1 MLNTGVF
8 LLNQVLISVIIIPIK
23 HAHRGL
29 FDARAEGGR
38 LTYTL
43 QQWHRYPLVPSIMNS
58 FRLKVC

>member
-29 FDARAEGGR
+29 CNAGAEGGR
-38 LTYTL
+38 LT
-43 QQWHRYPLVPSIMNS
+43 
-58 FRLKVC
+58 

>member
-8 LLNQVLISVIIIPIK
+8 LLNQVLISVIIIPMN

-29 FDARAEGGR
+29 FNERAEAGR

-43 QQWHRYPLVPSIMNS
+43 Q
-58 FRLKVC
+58 